1 MKIIKTAAIRE
12 LEKKKQLLLQGG
24 MEKEAWMR
32 DFVENEKAQL
42 TRSLLVRLVDRIYV
56 YEHHRI
62 EILFRYQDEMEKAP
76 EALED
81 FRSCIGQKGG
91 QNGKE
96 IQK

>member
-1 MKIIKTAAIRE
+1 
-12 LEKKKQLLLQGG
+12 

-56 YEHHRI
+56 YENHRI

-81 FRSCIGQKGG
+81 FRSCIGRKGG